1 MNIKALSEHP
11 DVWVGKHKDNS
22 TVLIGYMETVFLEML
37 GTSRE
42 TLECRSNSEEVSCA
56 ASH

>member
-1 MNIKALSEHP
+1 MNIKALSKHP

-22 TVLIGYMETVFLEML
+22 MVLIGYMETVFLML
-37 GTSRE
+37 EASRE
-42 TLECRSNSEEVSCA
+42 TLECRSNSETVSCA